1 MTPAPAPRRFELDD
15 PAPGL
20 RWLASQPDSVDLS
33 AFDVTEIWALV
44 AIATQGRLD
53 GQTPIRLGAS
63 QSSNTARFA
72 LAVGYED
79 ALVGRPSRPASE
91 VSRTFPLTRIDR
103 RTATEPIAD
112 DISRRIVAGNEHED
126 ARKSTYYVLNE
137 LLRNVLQHSRDPLGG
152 IVAAQH
158 NDRGR
163 HSDRPSIQVAVA
175 DGGIGI
181 QESLLPLHK
190 TLTDPREALVK
201 ALEPHISGTFEE
213 GESGSAQNA
222 GMGLFFISEM
232 TKLVGGRLLIASKG
246 ASLVLEGTP
255 GVEEGESHH
264 LKFLDRGLGFSGTL
278 VAFEMPEEEQAY
290 DDMMETIR
298 AKAKERTP
306 KRATHKWLRFEETP
320 PDVLGQRFV
329 IQAIREDA
337 AKAAEMGGRISQ
349 RLMEG
354 RPVALDFTGVSV
366 STQSFLHALLYQAL
380 RLAWAL
386 KVPIYVVH
394 AEPAVRSTLEL
405 VENYALGG

>member
-15 PAPGL
+15 PDPGL
-20 RWLASQPDSVDLS
+20 RWLASQPDSVELS
-33 AFDVTEIWALV
+33 AIDVAEVWALV
-44 AIATQGRLD
+44 AMATQGRLD
-53 GQTPIRLGAS
+53 GAAPLRLHPGQT
-63 QSSNTARFA
+63 SNTGRFA
-72 LAVGYED
+72 SAVGFED
-79 ALVGRPSRPASE
+79 ALQGHPSRPASE
-91 VSRTFPLTRIDR
+91 ASRTFPLTRIDQ
-103 RTATEPIAD
+103 RTETEPIAD
-112 DISRRIVAGNEHED
+112 NIARRIVVGNEHDD

-137 LLRNVLQHSRDPLGG
+137 LLRNVLQHSRDRLGG
-152 IVAAQH
+152 IVAAQR
-158 NDRGR
+158 NEGGR
-163 HSDRPSIQVAVA
+163 NSQRPFIQVAVA

-181 QESLLPLHK
+181 QESLLPLHRA
-190 TLTDPREALVK
+190 LTDPREALVK

-232 TKLVGGRLLIASKG
+232 TKLVGGRLLVASRG

-255 GVEEGESHH
+255 GAEEGESHH
-264 LKFLDRGLGFSGTL
+264 LRFLDRGLGFNGTL

-306 KRATHKWLRFEETP
+306 KRATHQWLKFEEP
-320 PDVLGQRFV
+320 PPEAQRLM
-329 IQAIREDA
+329 IQAIRESST
-337 AKAAEMGGRISQ
+337 KAAEMGGRISQ

-354 RPVALDFTGVSV
+354 KPVALDFTGIAV

-394 AEPAVRSTLEL
+394 ADPAVRSTLEL